1 MAQAIRNDTYHS
13 SDQDGRGRWPVRRSV
28 IFVLAAS
35 ALLWML
41 ILAPAAA
48 L

>member
-1 MAQAIRNDTYHS
+1 MAQAISNDPYAHS
-13 SDQDGRGRWPVRRSV
+13 AHAPRGRWPVRRSV

-35 ALLWML
+35 AALWML
-41 ILAPAAA
+41 ILLPAAA

>member
-1 MAQAIRNDTYHS
+1 MAQAIRNETYRS
-13 SDQDGRGRWPVRRSV
+13 GDPDGRRRWPVRRSV

-35 ALLWML
+35 AALWML